1 MVYTESV
8 RLLML
13 LENGTF
19 YFHHILWAG
28 NDFFPLMKGLP
39 SIEHVENTDLSGNID
54 LIEWTQL
61 PGRTVQ
67 STQHTES
74 EMHKT
79 LSGT

>member
-1 MVYTESV
+1 MVYTESGQAV
-8 RLLML
+8 NVFGKWDFLFSSYTL
-13 LENGTF
+13 G
-19 YFHHILWAG
+19 WKW
-28 NDFFPLMKGLP
+28 FFPLMKGLP